1 MQIEVVLQLHVHRN
15 GLAVTGCGHK
25 SDLPRCGD
33 RFLSQA
39 ALKRLH
45 CANVCYL
52 AGARKHYAQDN
63 GSRNVVLARLFRVL
77 RFRLEEHARA
87 LAYVWGAVNAI
98 SLVWIWII
106 SLAPAY
112 SAITVLI
119 RTAAH
124 VAVAAA
130 PESRAVAF
138 PYACTFPWAHATAV
152 APSVGRSRR
161 SG

>member
-15 GLAVTGCGHK
+15 GLAVAGRRHK
-25 SDLPRCGD
+25 ADLPRCGD

-77 RFRLEEHARA
+77 RFRFEEHARA
-87 LAYVWGAVNAI
+87 LAYFWGVVNAI

-112 SAITVLI
+112 SAIAGLI

-130 PESRAVAF
+130 PESRPKAIADPCPVICSHPPAV
-138 PYACTFPWAHATAV
+138 
-152 APSVGRSRR
+152 PSPFASSGRF
-161 SG
+161 